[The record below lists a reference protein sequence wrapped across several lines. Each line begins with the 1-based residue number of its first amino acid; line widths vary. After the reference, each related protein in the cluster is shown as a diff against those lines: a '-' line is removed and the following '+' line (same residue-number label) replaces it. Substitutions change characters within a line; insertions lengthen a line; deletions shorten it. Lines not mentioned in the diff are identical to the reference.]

1 MPDRPYPPAMR
12 PSSLLA
18 CLCGLLAC
26 LAAADQ
32 PSVPGLDGIRRMA
45 FLGDSITQGGEYV
58 VDVECWLLSR
68 GLRIEVV
75 NLGLGSETA
84 SDLTEAENADH
95 LHRHGFGRP
104 AISERLDRALAA
116 VKPDVVIACYG
127 MNDAG
132 SLPADDQGT
141 QRYAEAVTRLRERCL
156 KAGAQKV
163 VIASPPVKE
172 AKADQWA
179 KNIHDQNLGRYTAWL
194 LSMKSTGWDVVDIHT
209 PMRKALD
216 DARVQKPDFAFA
228 KDSVHP
234 GREGHWVMA
243 SAILSQHFGADLAG
257 IANAEQLF
265 PQNGAEI
272 RKLVKERMQV
282 RFAAWMTAIGHQRPG
297 VPGGPKAKP
306 GLPLD
311 QAEAKAAELTARIAA
326 LLPARP

>member
-1 MPDRPYPPAMR
+1 MSNRPR
-12 PSSLLA
+12 PHALRLPCILV
-18 CLCGLLAC
+18 CLCGFVAG

-32 PSVPGLDGIRRMA
+32 PPVPGLDGVRRLV

-58 VDVECWLLSR
+58 VDVECWLLAR
-68 GLRIEVV
+68 GQRIEVV

-84 SDLTEAENADH
+84 SDLTEQENAGH
-95 LHRHGFGRP
+95 LKAHGFGRP
-104 AISERLDRALAA
+104 AISERLDRALTAL
-116 VKPDVVIACYG
+116 KPDMVIACYG

-132 SLPADDQGT
+132 SLPADELGT
-141 QRYAEAVTRLRERCL
+141 KRYAEAVTRLRERCL
-156 KAGAQKV
+156 KAGAKKV
-163 VIASPPVKE
+163 VLASPPVKE
-172 AKADQWA
+172 AKADQWE
-179 KNIHDQNLGRYTAWL
+179 KNVHDQNLGRYTGWL
-194 LSMKSTGWDVVDIHT
+194 LSMKAAGWDVVDIHT

-228 KDSVHP
+228 KDTVHP

-243 SAILSQHFGADLAG
+243 SAILTQHFGADLAR
-257 IANAEQLF
+257 IDHAEQLF

-306 GLPLD
+306 GLPPD
-311 QAEAKAAELTARIAA
+311 QAEAKAATITATLAT
-326 LLPARP
+326 LLAGKP